1 MHGKRHTKRRNS
13 HKGGFSGHAEP
24 ATYSDS
30 QSYML
35 KTVGDEPTQY
45 NNTFQQNGTNNSGYP
60 AASNAIRGI
69 QGQVAGKRRHRKM
82 KKTKGGFIGS
92 LLNKAAVPFALF
104 GLQHTVS
111 KKYGKKNRTFKKRR
125 TFRK

>member
-1 MHGKRHTKRRNS
+1 
-13 HKGGFSGHAEP
+13 
-24 ATYSDS
+24 
-30 QSYML
+30 ML
-35 KTVGDEPTQY
+35 KTVGDEPMQY
-45 NNTFQQNGTNNSGYP
+45 NNTFQQHGTNNSGYP
-60 AASNAIRGI
+60 EATNSIRGL
-69 QGQVAGKRRHRKM
+69 QGQVAGKRRNRKM

-125 TFRK
+125 TSRK